1 MVKHGIIPL
10 KYLMAKLFQRK
21 IEDFI
26 CGNCGYR
33 VTGNGYTNHCPKCL
47 YSRHVDI
54 RPGDRQNRCR
64 GLMSPIGLEI
74 KAGEYILIHK
84 CLKCGELK
92 KNKTAGEDNH
102 EALIKLAKATAG

>member
-1 MVKHGIIPL
+1 
-10 KYLMAKLFQRK
+10 MAKLFQRK

-26 CGNCGYR
+26 CGNCGFG

-54 RPGDRQNRCR
+54 NPGDRLNRCR
-64 GLMSPIGLEI
+64 GLMAPIGLEI

-84 CLKCGELK
+84 CLKCGAVK
-92 KNKTAGEDNH
+92 KNKAAAEDDH
-102 EALIKLAKATAG
+102 QALVKLAKTAAG